1 MVRGAGPAYPC
12 LTTSSCSSSS
22 LMATKRST
30 RRAMRPLGSGRPAF
44 INGSSLAIQACTSAS
59 SSRVAPVAMIFA
71 MTTSSS
77 SPNSAVKSLRVSVL
91 MAASQMLAS
100 ADRHGDE
107 THRLARSQ
115 PQQNNLL
122 ACVARFT
129 ERAFD
134 LGRRLHRFAADLE
147 DDVAKLKPA
156 LHPEPARLDVG
167 DHDALFSRARDAAG
181 RGELEPQMRSIP
193 AAHRLWLVRA
203 VVLQACGRI
212 LCRNGQFAERDVDV
226 ALFALAQH
234 G

>member
-30 RRAMRPLGSGRPAF
+30 RRATRPLGSGRPAF
-44 INGSSLAIQACTSAS
+44 INGSSLAIQACASAS

-77 SPNSAVKSLRVSVL
+77 SPNSAVTSLRASML
-91 MAASQMLAS
+91 MAASHMVPQPTGTVTKRIAS
-100 ADRHGDE
+100 PDFS
-107 THRLARSQ
+107 RSSTICL
-115 PQQNNLL
+115 PALR
-122 ACVARFT
+122 ASPS
-129 ERAFD
+129 AFD

-147 DDVAKLKPA
+147 DDFAKLKPA
-156 LHPEPARLDVG
+156 LRPEPARLDVG

-181 RGELEPQMRSIP
+181 RGELEPQMRGIP

-226 ALFALAQH
+226 AFFALAQH